1 MSTTL
6 PTDFL
11 PPESGGVTDAR
22 LIETRE
28 VTAAV
33 PPGLARRF
41 VLLRVLREAEAA
53 SQAVVLRVRDLESET
68 PDVPLVLK
76 WYHRMHAPDREV
88 SRVLREEEGPHLERV
103 LETGKSDGHPYQ
115 LCRSHG
121 ESHLGDHQRQ
131 HPGAAPARR
140 LVRFVRQLHAAVS
153 FLHEHEIVHRDIT
166 PDNIMV
172 EARADTAE
180 IVLIDFGAAVHRPDD
195 EVRRF
200 DWRGKPLYLAP
211 EAGSRLQ
218 SVSEAMDWWS
228 VGMVTAQLALG
239 RHPMDER
246 EDEAVLNAL
255 ATRDPD
261 LSGIGDRRV
270 RVLCEG
276 LLTRDPEHRWG
287 AVEVADWLAGGSPA
301 TAPRGFG
308 EPSAPRPEPAIRPF
322 AFAGEEFTRGEDLA
336 RALDHYHEAARRM
349 LAEPESR
356 AELARWLG
364 QFETT
369 RAHDSGRST
378 LAALREGLA
387 AGSPAPE
394 LVVRLI
400 NWLGPRLEATCWGMP
415 MTARGIRELSAL
427 AQQGD
432 SGALELVEHLRGH
445 PEILTALA
453 ERPFGQGLDAVA
465 ERWLAHRRRWPHL
478 VREIR
483 RNQDIARLRGVRHV
497 LTQTAALDA
506 RLLELAREPDR
517 TATRLATETLTLRDG
532 LPAAVPWFHWLLTVP
547 DDPLRL
553 LAAGLL
559 APSAVREANVRH
571 ARFLEEEAERLM
583 AQDQDGVIAVMRRL
597 DRLPTLGWA
606 LMGATVLTAPW
617 CFLIGLADVLG
628 RAPQEAVVIGWLL
641 ALPGTAAVFAAELLT
656 ATYIGPPAY
665 HPRRSLAGLLI
676 RTAERPA
683 TAALGGW
690 RARLLAALCLVA
702 LFLLGFE
709 ALTAVPWL
717 WPAATVAALAGWSL
731 YRCHRWRVERRER
744 RSRATPGPRTPGR
757 RGTAGT
763 AHTTR
768 TTGADI

>member
-1 MSTTL
+1 MTL

-11 PPESGGVTDAR
+11 SSEDGGFTDAR
-22 LIETRE
+22 LKETRDF
-28 VTAAV
+28 TAAV

-41 VLLRVLREAEAA
+41 SLLRVLREAETPA
-53 SQAVVLRVRDLESET
+53 QAVVLRVKDLESAT

-88 SRVLREEEGPHLERV
+88 SRALREGEWPHIERV
-103 LETGKSDGHPYQ
+103 LEAGSSDGHPYQ

-121 ESHLGDHQRQ
+121 ETHLGDHQRQ
-131 HPGAAPARR
+131 HPGAMPARR
-140 LVRFVRQLHAAVS
+140 LTRLVRQLHAAVS
-153 FLHEHEIVHRDIT
+153 FLHEREIVHRDIT
-166 PDNIMV
+166 PDNIMA
-172 EARADTAE
+172 EGHADTVE
-180 IVLIDFGAAVHRPDD
+180 VVLIDFGAAVHRPDD
-195 EVRRF
+195 GIRWI

-255 ATRDPD
+255 ATRDVD
-261 LSGIGDRRV
+261 LRGIGDRRV
-270 RVLCEG
+270 RMLCEG

-287 AVEVADWLAGGSPA
+287 AVEVADWLDGGSPA

-308 EPSAPRPEPAIRPF
+308 TPSASRPGPDVRPF
-322 AFAGEEFTRGEDLA
+322 TFVGEEFTRREDLA
-336 RALDHYHEAARRM
+336 RALDLYHEATRRM
-349 LAEPESR
+349 LAEPENR
-356 AELARWLG
+356 AVLARWLG
-364 QFETT
+364 QFETAG
-369 RAHDSGRST
+369 AHDSGRGA
-378 LAALREGLA
+378 LAALRERLA
-387 AGSPAPE
+387 GPPTPE
-394 LVVRLI
+394 LVVRLV
-400 NWLGPRLEATCWGMP
+400 NWLGPRLEATCWSMP
-415 MTARGIRELSAL
+415 LTVRGIRELSEL
-427 AQQGD
+427 AQRGD
-432 SGALELVEHLRGH
+432 SGALELVEHLRDH

-453 ERPFGQGLDAVA
+453 ERPSGQGLDAVA
-465 ERWLAHRRRWPHL
+465 ERWLTHRRRWPHL

-483 RNQDIARLRGVRHV
+483 RDQEVNRLHRVRHV
-497 LTQTAALDA
+497 LRQTAALDA
-506 RLLELAREPDR
+506 GLLELAREPER
-517 TATRLATETLTLRDG
+517 TAARLATETLALRDG
-532 LPAAVPWFHWLLTVP
+532 LPVVVPWFQRLLTVP
-547 DDPLRL
+547 GDPLRL
-553 LAAGLL
+553 LAARLL
-559 APSAVREANVRH
+559 APAAVREANARH
-571 ARFLEEEAERLM
+571 ARILEEEAERLM
-583 AQDQDGVIAVMRRL
+583 EEDQDGVIAVMRRL

-606 LMGATVLTAPW
+606 LVGATLLTAPW

-641 ALPGTAAVFAAELLT
+641 ALPGAAAVFAAELLT
-656 ATYIGPPAY
+656 AVYIGPPAY
-665 HPRRSLAGLLI
+665 HPHRSLAGLLV

-690 RARLLAALCLVA
+690 RARILAALCLTA

-744 RSRATPGPRTPGR
+744 RRRPVPGLRTPGR
-757 RGTAGT
+757 RGTVGT
-763 AHTTR
+763 AHTTH
-768 TTGADI
+768 TTGADV